1 MLINGRKVGIK
12 LSYLSKVRETNP
24 LIVCYTNDVVKN
36 FTANGLL
43 SLGAS
48 PAMSEAPEEAKDFF
62 KVTEGLLINIGTL
75 TRQTGADMLE
85 IAKQA
90 NDLGVP
96 IVFDPV
102 AVGASQ
108 FRKDYCQQFLNQ
120 VDVDVIKGNA
130 SEILTLVDAET
141 TMKGTDSAANID
153 HIQIALKAYE
163 KYNTAIIVTG
173 KNDVIVQDHQI
184 IELTNG
190 SPLLT
195 KITGAGCL
203 LGAVVASF
211 LLRQKH
217 PNIEALIEAVSIYNI
232 AAEHAEL
239 SLGADLPGTFLVSFI
254 NALNQVDDASYHQ
267 EIKKREVKET

>member
-1 MLINGRKVGIK
+1 M
-12 LSYLSKVRETNP
+12 SYLSKVKYTQP
-24 LIVCYTNDVVKN
+24 LVVCYTNDVVKN

-43 SLGAS
+43 SIGAS

-62 KVTEGLLINIGTL
+62 KVTNGLLINIGTL
-75 TRQTGADMLE
+75 TRQTGQDMLE

-102 AVGASQ
+102 AVGASR
-108 FRKDYCQQFLNQ
+108 FRKDFCKQFLAQ

-130 SEILTLVDAET
+130 SEILTLVDDQT
-141 TMKGTDSAANID
+141 TMKGTDSDSGMD
-153 HIQIALKAYE
+153 HIKIACEAYK

-173 KNDVIVQDHQI
+173 EKDVIVQNHQV
-184 IELTNG
+184 IELSNG

-195 KITGAGCL
+195 KITGSGCL

-211 LLRQKH
+211 LLSQKK
-217 PNIEALIEAVSIYNI
+217 PGIEVLIEAVSIFNI

-239 SLGADLPGTFLVSFI
+239 SQGADLPGTFLVSFV
-254 NALNQVDDASYHQ
+254 NALNQVDEATYHQ
-267 EIKKREVKET
+267 EIKKREVKVT